1 MAEQLEESLD
11 EIKKNREDF
20 KKAIDLSDGK

>member
-11 EIKKNREDF
+11 EIKKNREDL